1 MNLFKTPNKEDNKLP
16 LPEEHFLRQQ
26 EKLFLDMLPSTLP
39 KHVAREPDHART
51 FTLGDKE
58 NNHDTYRVGQIT
70 DADTH
75 IFFVLKT
82 QLELER
88 NMEQI
93 KLKLSK
99 RPDFNLIDAFRIF
112 NVNSSGSASI
122 NDLVNGLHKMG
133 MSVSVEEMTLFMSRF
148 DKDND
153 LKLRYSEFCQ
163 AFLP

>member
-1 MNLFKTPNKEDNKLP
+1 M
-16 LPEEHFLRQQ
+16 EH
-26 EKLFLDMLPSTLP
+26 
-39 KHVAREPDHART
+39 
-51 FTLGDKE
+51 
-58 NNHDTYRVGQIT
+58 
-70 DADTH
+70 
-75 IFFVLKT
+75 
-82 QLELER
+82 
-88 NMEQI
+88 I